1 MKIQLA
7 IIIMYVLMKRI
18 IQKIVMEIGILVIA
32 MSALFVDLQL
42 KNLQSLV
49 RIALINRR
57 QNMKKK
63 RKSGITLLNT
73 MAIHMSL
80 QTRSGVKILHL

>member
-80 QTRSGVKILHL
+80 QTLSGVKTLHL